1 MKTKLFAIAIA
12 ALTFAGTAAF
22 AQTEQTNVKILRTK
36 PGYIK
41 LLYAME
47 KNDLLVVRFF
57 NENGL
62 VGSDKIKGV
71 YPSGLLKKYDV
82 RTINSKPYWVE
93 VSSPRVALTYKITPS
108 KDGKTF
114 ESTLEKTTY
123 TDTIVKRNN

>member
-12 ALTFAGTAAF
+12 ALTFAGSAAF
-22 AQTEQTNVKILRTK
+22 AQSEESNVKILRTK

-47 KNDLLVVRFF
+47 KTDLITVRFF

-62 VGSDKIKGV
+62 LGSDKIKGV

-82 RTINSKPYWVE
+82 RTISHKPYWVE
-93 VSSPRVALTYKITPS
+93 VSSPRVALTYRITPS
-108 KDGKTF
+108 KDGRTF
-114 ESTLEKTTY
+114 ESTLEKAAY
-123 TDTIVKRNN
+123 KDAVSRNN